1 MAIKNFETRANLKE
15 KLRKRGLLFDDNE
28 LDEALIKYNYFNLF
42 NGFESLLLSS
52 SNPKKF
58 DKVNLKDFIALYEF
72 DKLFTS
78 ALFRHL
84 NNIEEKLKS
93 SISHHFSAKYCNSL
107 NDTMQYTNKDNYMN
121 PQEKNINHINFCKYS
136 SNYPFVNNQ
145 NRSIYYEFNA
155 FSLFSPFFLTNLIN
169 SNDYIDKTFY
179 TDSNYSAPNK
189 VAKYKDNSIYTDI
202 AVPFWVAINTL
213 TFGEIIRLLHYLK
226 DDVMKEVLNDFNLKL
241 SKRFDFLNMLD
252 FLLCLRN
259 NCAHGFLIN
268 RFRTPKKYKIN
279 SLLEKTFNLSPRSKG
294 SGSPSSILNLFDV
307 IKILS
312 YFEEISSLKKLLN
325 KILFRNYMFMGIK
338 RGKNLNKKLLG
349 RMGSSSY
356 SNWRKI
362 LSKKVKYIL

>member
-1 MAIKNFETRANLKE
+1 
-15 KLRKRGLLFDDNE
+15 
-28 LDEALIKYNYFNLF
+28 
-42 NGFESLLLSS
+42 
-52 SNPKKF
+52 
-58 DKVNLKDFIALYEF
+58 
-72 DKLFTS
+72 
-78 ALFRHL
+78 
-84 NNIEEKLKS
+84 
-93 SISHHFSAKYCNSL
+93 
-107 NDTMQYTNKDNYMN
+107 MQYTNKDNYMN

-145 NRSIYYEFNA
+145 NRSIYYGFNA

-189 VAKYKDNSIYTDI
+189 VAKYKDNSIRTDI

-279 SLLEKTFNLSPRSKG
+279 SLLEKAFNLSPRSKG